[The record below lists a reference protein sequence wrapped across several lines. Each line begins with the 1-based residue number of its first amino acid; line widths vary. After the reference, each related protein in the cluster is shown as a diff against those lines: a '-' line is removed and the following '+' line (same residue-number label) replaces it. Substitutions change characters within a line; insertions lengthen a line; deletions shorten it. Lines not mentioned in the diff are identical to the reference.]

1 MFSYNPTILPLN
13 PVSQDSSTAENIL
26 YAYSEKC
33 KLDVCIH
40 IFCKYYVGHNIVYN
54 SLSTQDVCRR
64 ISYLKQEWRDR
75 NGCTVCEITGYLF
88 NEFLHLSISLHESAC
103 QWLIQIWSVYYT
115 ELIEDLVNKMVSEKT
130 FMPSLIA
137 LDIKEKKL
145 ASLQVVRE
153 NASEQYREL
162 EEEE

>member
-1 MFSYNPTILPLN
+1 M
-13 PVSQDSSTAENIL
+13 DA
-26 YAYSEKC
+26 
-33 KLDVCIH
+33 CIH
-40 IFCKYYVGHNIVYN
+40 ICRKYYVGHNIVYN
-54 SLSTQDVCRR
+54 YLRTQDVCCR

-75 NGCTVCEITGYLF
+75 NGRTVCGITDDLF
-88 NEFLHLSISLHESAC
+88 NEFFHRSISLHESAC

-115 ELIEDLVNKMVSEKT
+115 ELIEDLVKKMVSEKN

>member
-1 MFSYNPTILPLN
+1 M
-13 PVSQDSSTAENIL
+13 
-26 YAYSEKC
+26 
-33 KLDVCIH
+33 
-40 IFCKYYVGHNIVYN
+40 
-54 SLSTQDVCRR
+54 
-64 ISYLKQEWRDR
+64 
-75 NGCTVCEITGYLF
+75 
-88 NEFLHLSISLHESAC
+88 
-103 QWLIQIWSVYYT
+103 YYT
-115 ELIEDLVNKMVSEKT
+115 ELIEDLVNKMVSEKN